1 MVTVGDHLDQWQ
13 SDSNYSTDSQ
23 LSVPI
28 WAGTEQWGR
37 VELRFVPLTRAG
49 WLAILDIDWLR
60 LIGFMALAAFISF
73 YLYLGR
79 TLRHLDPN
87 RAVPPHVRSALDTLA
102 EGLLILDLKGNIVLA
117 NSAFAG
123 VTGETPDK
131 LMGRAASTL
140 AWTDTDGA
148 ALLPDQLPWAK
159 TLQDGVA
166 QRNDPIRVHTHD
178 AREFSFQVN
187 CSPVLGPEGKHG
199 GVLITF
205 EDVTELEENKRELH
219 KSKVEADSANRAK
232 SEFLANMSHEIR
244 TPMNAI
250 LGFTEVLRRGFAKS
264 EADQKKHLNTIH
276 SSGKHLLQLI
286 NDVLDLFKVEAGRLD
301 VEQIELA
308 PHLLLRDVVKVLSV
322 KAEEK
327 NISLDFDVVGEVPEK
342 IYSDPTRLRQ
352 IVTNLVGNAIK
363 FTDKGGV
370 KVVLQFAATKGA
382 KRLAIDVIDTG
393 VGMRQDKLENIF
405 EAFVQADSSVARH
418 FGGTGLG
425 LAISRRFA
433 RALGGDVVVRS
444 EVGEGSVFTVL
455 IDPGPLADVGF
466 IDAEIALSKDE
477 DTDEARQGRWQ
488 FPPARVLV
496 VDDGEENRE
505 LIDIV
510 LGDVG
515 LQVESAENGKVGL
528 EKATSMPFDV
538 VLMDMQMPVMDG
550 RKATR
555 LMREQGLQIPIIA
568 LTANAMKG
576 FAQ

>member
-1 MVTVGDHLDQWQ
+1 M
-13 SDSNYSTDSQ
+13 
-23 LSVPI
+23 
-28 WAGTEQWGR
+28 
-37 VELRFVPLTRAG
+37 
-49 WLAILDIDWLR
+49 
-60 LIGFMALAAFISF
+60 
-73 YLYLGR
+73 
-79 TLRHLDPN
+79 
-87 RAVPPHVRSALDTLA
+87 
-102 EGLLILDLKGNIVLA
+102 
-117 NSAFAG
+117 
-123 VTGETPDK
+123 
-131 LMGRAASTL
+131 
-140 AWTDTDGA
+140 
-148 ALLPDQLPWAK
+148 
-159 TLQDGVA
+159 
-166 QRNDPIRVHTHD
+166 
-178 AREFSFQVN
+178 
-187 CSPVLGPEGKHG
+187 
-199 GVLITF
+199 
-205 EDVTELEENKRELH
+205 
-219 KSKVEADSANRAK
+219 
-232 SEFLANMSHEIR
+232 
-244 TPMNAI
+244 
-250 LGFTEVLRRGFAKS
+250 
-264 EADQKKHLNTIH
+264 
-276 SSGKHLLQLI
+276 
-286 NDVLDLFKVEAGRLD
+286 LDLFKVEAGRLD

>member
-1 MVTVGDHLDQWQ
+1 MRLNTKAHIALGQTSLLITLLLVAVTLGLIPDRQSAVREGRVALSESVAANSSVMISRDDTRRLQAILKLVVDRNDDLLSAALRRSGGEAVVTVGDHLDQWQ
-13 SDSNYSTDSQ
+13 SDSDYSTDSQ

-264 EADQKKHLNTIH
+264 EAD
-276 SSGKHLLQLI
+276 
-286 NDVLDLFKVEAGRLD
+286 
-301 VEQIELA
+301 
-308 PHLLLRDVVKVLSV
+308 
-322 KAEEK
+322 
-327 NISLDFDVVGEVPEK
+327 
-342 IYSDPTRLRQ
+342 
-352 IVTNLVGNAIK
+352 
-363 FTDKGGV
+363 
-370 KVVLQFAATKGA
+370 
-382 KRLAIDVIDTG
+382 
-393 VGMRQDKLENIF
+393 
-405 EAFVQADSSVARH
+405 
-418 FGGTGLG
+418 
-425 LAISRRFA
+425 
-433 RALGGDVVVRS
+433 
-444 EVGEGSVFTVL
+444 
-455 IDPGPLADVGF
+455 
-466 IDAEIALSKDE
+466 
-477 DTDEARQGRWQ
+477 
-488 FPPARVLV
+488 
-496 VDDGEENRE
+496 
-505 LIDIV
+505 
-510 LGDVG
+510 
-515 LQVESAENGKVGL
+515 
-528 EKATSMPFDV
+528 
-538 VLMDMQMPVMDG
+538 
-550 RKATR
+550 
-555 LMREQGLQIPIIA
+555 
-568 LTANAMKG
+568 
-576 FAQ
+576 